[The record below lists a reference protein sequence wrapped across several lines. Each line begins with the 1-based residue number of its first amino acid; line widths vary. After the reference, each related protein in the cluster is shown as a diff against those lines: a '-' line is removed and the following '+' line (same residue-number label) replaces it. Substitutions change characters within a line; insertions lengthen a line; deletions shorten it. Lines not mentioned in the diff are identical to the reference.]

1 MSNVLRSF
9 LYSIIVTLMIF
20 IVMTISGKTTREV
33 ELEDNLAS
41 ATEQTL
47 QEVLTNSKYTTNK
60 CDIKNDDEFVGIFL
74 ERLLINLNA
83 EGDVTVDIVNAD
95 KDRGILSLKVTEKY
109 THPNGET
116 GTIQYT
122 KTVVLED
129 YKTESKYIP
138 VTVTF
143 MVDDTVYKKEDLTIE
158 KGEDESFIYPI
169 LDEPQAPTGDIPFY
183 GWCTEK
189 NKPSTILNL
198 YEGYEVK
205 KDTILYAYFDDSA
218 HNFEIL
224 EESQPTCTK
233 NGFIKYHCID
243 EDCGLIYY
251 KTLKAVGHKV
261 DGWTV
266 VEPTCTEDGYQEAV
280 CTVCGETIHKELK
293 AEGHIYNDPVVKS
306 TEKVGTDKVCCKV
319 TYGKTCK
326 KCGYEDVYEK
336 KTSHTPAVN
345 DDGTENWLTMI
356 PAGCTEDGKAG
367 LHCSVCDKLLKE
379 KSLPHDTYGH
389 AGEWVITKNPTCLEK
404 GEASLTCTKC
414 KKTVSVSGKDLSEMD
429 KLNPTRIGDG
439 ISTWVSI
446 LTPVTKKD
454 SSGNVLK
461 DENGNILY
469 EMDSKGN
476 ISTTKELKTGVSID
490 ALDHDI
496 VIKNITPMT
505 VGSVVLTSADPL
517 TANSIKTKEKKDTSV
532 TEKGDLT
539 DLLSSDMDADNK
551 ATIVVK
557 TNEDIDTKNVDSFE
571 CTDEGLYV
579 LTYSSEK
586 KANEAITDI
595 EDTTTTDYIQKND
608 ELHIETTENTQ
619 LAGMATVSDTKE
631 DEKNTLTV
639 AILDTG
645 YRGIN
650 STRILKGYNAIDSST
665 TVKDENGHGSLLAEI
680 ILKNSNASV
689 MPIKVADE
697 EGTATILS
705 VYRGIIYAVDNGA
718 DVINISLSGKGYSP
732 LLEDAVNYATE
743 HGVKVITSAGNY
755 GKDAYDYMPGNIPN
769 VINIGSVN
777 KDMTIA
783 DYSNTGDYVD
793 YYAYGEYDGQKG
805 TSISS
810 AYASAYYA
818 ENKRFNNILEKD
830 GIKIIPV
837 IKYDGEESA
846 NVVQDEMT
854 QIEEDLKENG
864 EKRLEEELENGV
876 VSIQTSVYNIYFNV
890 PYENPFGYDVYYTNA
905 LVYSLPSYSSANIPE
920 HWKPIF
926 EGIYERG
933 AVFYTWDENGTW
945 APFYGTLPSSN
956 ELFCRWNNSIVWD
969 FYIEAQYKE
978 LNSDLRNLTPDQ
990 LWAHFLNYGMGE
1002 FRRASKEFDPNQYR
1016 AMYSDVYNQY
1026 RGVLYQYYYHWANYG
1041 KSEGR
1046 WGQYNVVTY
1055 NPNGGTMPNDGTVN
1069 ENNQRLSNYGR
1080 EMQYYTH
1087 YNHSAT
1093 QSLPTPTKTGHTFDG
1108 WYTAA
1113 SGGAKITDTTKEAY
1127 YTDHTLYAHWSPY
1140 KHNLILDA
1148 NGGIFSSGQ
1157 TTVSLEKTYGSTITI
1172 NDAPTRA
1179 GYKFLG
1185 YAYEQ
1190 NATTPVL
1197 KIGEAYGLDQNG
1209 GSKTMYA
1216 VWRPLTRNCYAQ
1228 IKTCSRCSDIYECII
1243 DTRNDSYAKEAL
1255 TSISLDVD
1263 YLTDKM
1269 EITINFARKTASPTS
1284 FVQKVEY
1291 ARCRQEDSYLD
1302 LAASRWK
1309 ELAPTTKTSGTGNY
1323 YNNVKIS
1330 IDNKDYDEDEDVI
1343 VLRITDT
1350 KGNVYYYDSYAR
1362 CFLNE

>member
-116 GTIQYT
+116 GTIQYI

-233 NGFIKYHCID
+233 NGFIKYHCTD
-243 EDCGLIYY
+243 EDCGLIYC

-261 DGWTV
+261 DGWAI

-379 KSLPHDTYGH
+379 KSLPHDIYGH
-389 AGEWVITKNPTCLEK
+389 TGEWVITKNPTCLEK

-439 ISTWVSI
+439 VSTWVSV

-461 DENGNILY
+461 DKNGNILY

-505 VGSVVLTSADPL
+505 VGSFALTSADPL
-517 TANSIKTKEKKDTSV
+517 TANSVKSTSKTKEKEDTSV

-557 TNEDIDTKNVDSFE
+557 TDEDIDTKNVDSFE

-608 ELHIETTENTQ
+608 ELHIETTENAQ

-793 YYAYGEYDGQKG
+793 YYAYGEYDGQEG

-818 ENKRFNNILEKD
+818 KNKRFNNILEKD

-864 EKRLEEELENGV
+864 EKRLEEKLENGTL
-876 VSIQTSVYNIYFNV
+876 SISSSYPMYFYLTDPSSTSQGTLWKTIWAERGTLHVELNV
-890 PYENPFGYDVYYTNA
+890 PK
-905 LVYSLPSYSSANIPE
+905 
-920 HWKPIF
+920 HWKNILFDFKHIGSVWSVSPNGDVRPPLNPGMETFLAKWDSSIIN
-926 EGIYERG
+926 G
-933 AVFYTWDENGTW
+933 FYNGTE
-945 APFYGTLPSSN
+945 YRN
-956 ELFCRWNNSIVWD
+956 
-969 FYIEAQYKE
+969 
-978 LNSDLRNLTPDQ
+978 LNSDLASMNESELWSHWLLYGCNEARNTK
-990 LWAHFLNYGMGE
+990 Y
-1002 FRRASKEFDPNQYR
+1002 EFDPSEYR
-1016 AMYSDVYNQY
+1016 AMNSDLINAYGNNWP
-1026 RGVLYQYYYHWANYG
+1026 LYYYHWANNG
-1041 KSEGR
+1041 KNEGR
-1046 WGQYNVVTY
+1046 WGQYNIVSF
-1055 NPNGGTMPNDGTVN
+1055 NSQGGTSFGN
-1069 ENNQRLSNYGR
+1069 RYSNYGR
-1080 EMQYYTH
+1080 QMQYCHWNGT
-1087 YNHSAT
+1087 T
-1093 QSLPTPTKTGHTFDG
+1093 QSLPTPAKTGHTFNG

-1113 SGGAKITDTTKEAY
+1113 SGGTKITSTTKETY
-1127 YTDHTLYAHWSPY
+1127 YTNHTLYAHWSPY
-1140 KHNLILDA
+1140 KHNLILNA
-1148 NGGIFSSGQ
+1148 NGGKFSSGQ

-1216 VWRPLTRNCYAQ
+1216 VWKPLTRNCYAQ